1 MKRSH
6 FLLFAGTYGL
16 LLAITMLFL
25 TESSLTNYGVP
36 KVDVDHIAIM
46 QFLGASTGA
55 LALMTLLNR
64 NQPNSYPLRTLLLAQ
79 AGTILAG
86 VMLGVYHVV
95 VLHVPFSTFF
105 VADSLFRLA
114 LGLGFVYFYRQATK
128 EATAVN

>member
-6 FLLFAGTYGL
+6 FLLIAGAYGV
-16 LLAITMLFL
+16 LLALTMLFL

-46 QFLGASTGA
+46 QFLGANVGA
-55 LALMTLLNR
+55 LSLMTLLNR

-79 AGTILAG
+79 ASEILTG
-86 VMLGVYHVV
+86 VVLGIYHVL

-105 VADSLFRLA
+105 VVDTLFRLV
-114 LGLGFVYFYRQATK
+114 LGLGFVYYYTQATR
-128 EATAVN
+128 EAAKA